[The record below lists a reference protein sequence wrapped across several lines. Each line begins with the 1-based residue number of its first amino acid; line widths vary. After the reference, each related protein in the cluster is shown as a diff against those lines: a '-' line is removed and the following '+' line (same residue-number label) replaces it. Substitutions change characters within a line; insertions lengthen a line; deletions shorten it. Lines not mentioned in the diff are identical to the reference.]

1 TISAP
6 PSLNAALPICIVE
19 SQATIVDP
27 QSAQLQG
34 LAAVVLEAEI
44 PVAGAAVGARLQAY
58 VRLHQA
64 QLGQSD
70 LARQKWPE
78 LELQRKPLGGGHV
91 RLLRPFRVAQPQAGG
106 GDRG

>member
-78 LELQRKPLGGGHV
+78 LELQRKRSEEHTSELPSREQL
-91 RLLRPFRVAQPQAGG
+91 
-106 GDRG
+106 